1 MLKVAG
7 LLYRRGQIR
16 HSYPYCYRTGTPLIY
31 KAIPTWFVRVEAFRD
46 RMVAANSRIHWV
58 PKHVGARRFGNWL
71 EDARD
76 WAISRNRYWGSC
88 IPVWECDRGH
98 QVCIGSIDELT
109 ELSGT
114 RLEDL
119 HREYVDPVTF
129 ACPSCESV
137 MRRVPEVLD
146 CWFESGS
153 MPYGQLHYPFE
164 NQERFERA
172 FPAHFIAEGLDQ
184 TRGWFYTLLVLSTAI
199 FDTEPFR
206 NCVVNGLILAEDGRK
221 MSKSLKNYPDPNGI
235 LDEFGADALR
245 AYLINSPVLRAEPF
259 RFSRDGVREVVRT
272 VLLPLW
278 NAFSFYTTYA
288 EADGISTTDLAAAPA
303 VEDRPELDRWVLSVL
318 QSLVAEVNR
327 QMEGYYLYAV
337 IPPVLGFI
345 DDLTNWYVRRA
356 RRRFW
361 RSRGD
366 DEADKLAAFAT
377 MHEVLVTFATVLAP
391 ILPFVTEEI
400 HQALVVAP
408 PGGGSPPASIHHAD
422 YPVADPVLIDVDLEL
437 AMENVRA
444 VTRLSH
450 ALRKQ
455 HGVKVRQPLRSV
467 TVLTR
472 SSEVEQAV
480 RSHIELI
487 RDEINV
493 RHVAVRHDESS
504 LVDLSVR
511 PDYRTLGPRLGALV
525 REVAAELSGISG
537 ADVERLQHGERLSIA
552 GTEVGIDDVVVQR
565 VPRPGTVV
573 ASEGELSVAL
583 DLELDED
590 LVSEGLAREVVSRVQ
605 QLRRDAGLEVTTR
618 IRLTWTT
625 PDPALRSAIETHRDF
640 IAAEVLAVETTENG
654 ATNIKTEV
662 NGAPLSVGIEAVV

>member
-1 MLKVAG
+1 MASST
-7 LLYRRGQIR
+7 IP
-16 HSYPYCYRTGTPLIY
+16 SRTGS
-31 KAIPTWFVRVEAFRD
+31 D
-46 RMVAANSRIHWV
+46 S
-58 PKHVGARRFGNWL
+58 
-71 EDARD
+71 
-76 WAISRNRYWGSC
+76 S
-88 IPVWECDRGH
+88 
-98 QVCIGSIDELT
+98 
-109 ELSGT
+109 
-114 RLEDL
+114 
-119 HREYVDPVTF
+119 
-129 ACPSCESV
+129 
-137 MRRVPEVLD
+137 
-146 CWFESGS
+146 
-153 MPYGQLHYPFE
+153 
-164 NQERFERA
+164 RA

-235 LDEFGADALR
+235 FDEFGADALR

-278 NAFSFYTTYA
+278 NAFSFFTTYA
-288 EADGISTTDLAAAPA
+288 EADGISTTDLTSAPA
-303 VEDRPELDRWVLSVL
+303 AQDRPELDRWVLSVL

-361 RSRGD
+361 RSRGE

-391 ILPFVTEEI
+391 VLPFVTEEI
-400 HQALVVAP
+400 HQALVVIPSAN
-408 PGGGSPPASIHHAD
+408 GSPPASIHHAD
-422 YPVADPVLIDVDLEL
+422 YPVADAALIDVDLEL
-437 AMENVRA
+437 AMESVRA

-480 RSHIELI
+480 LSHVELI
-487 RDEINV
+487 KDEVNV
-493 RHVAVRHDESS
+493 HEVLVRHDESS

-511 PDYRTLGPRLGALV
+511 PDYRTLGPKLGARV
-525 REVAAELSGISG
+525 REVAAGLGAISG
-537 ADVERLQHGERLSIA
+537 ADVERLQHGERLTIA
-552 GTEVGIDDVVVQR
+552 GVEVGIDDVVVQR
-565 VPRPGTVV
+565 MPRPGTVV
-573 ASEGELSVAL
+573 ASESELSVAL
-583 DLELDED
+583 DMDLDQD
-590 LVSEGLAREVVSRVQ
+590 LLSEGLAREVVSRVQ
-605 QLRRDAGLEVTTR
+605 QLRRDAGLDVATR
-618 IRLTWTT
+618 IRLSLST
-625 PDPALRSAIETHRDF
+625 PNPELRGAIESHREF
-640 IAAEVLAVETTENG
+640 IASEVLAVETTENG
-654 ATNIKTEV
+654 STNTQTEV
-662 NGAPLSVGIEAVV
+662 NGAPLSVGIEAVG